1 MSIFAVYTRNETA
14 RFRDDNTEGYDAAD
28 LKALNA
34 ALERLAISEH
44 DSSDI
49 MVASLQ
55 DHLAEKLLSRFDD
68 GLRGDDLLAGMIV
81 R

>member
-1 MSIFAVYTRNETA
+1 MTIFAVYSRNETA
-14 RFRDDNTEGYDAAD
+14 RFRDDNTEGYDAKS
-28 LKALNA
+28 LGLLNA
-34 ALERLAISEH
+34 AWERLAISEH

-49 MVASLQ
+49 VVASLQ

-68 GLRGDDLLAGMIV
+68 GLRGDDLLTGLIV